1 MTSND
6 PFCQTRFD
14 VTVVDAYAII
24 AQSFKN
30 WHNFLLR

>member
-14 VTVVDAYAII
+14 VTVVDAYAVI
-24 AQSFKN
+24 AVIQE
-30 WHNFLLR
+30 LA